1 MFKVIYNDIVI
12 DLIETVKWVRCLK
25 KSKRIVNTD
34 KSSAHGFYGS
44 DNKTVYILEGKY
56 CPPDKD
62 FKIVRLQPITTEEY
76 KELYDKLLNKVLIQA
91 NLVKLREAKEAKI
104 AELSQVCNQTITDGI
119 SVLFNDGYYHNF
131 RLTVEDQINIEAL
144 RSQLEAGATKLL
156 YHETNKVVQLF
167 DADDVKRLVHAANR
181 HRLYHTTYFNI
192 LKHCIN
198 NMYNMEEV
206 NRVQYGDSID
216 LFDVSDDIKQLLKE
230 SRNG

>member
-1 MFKVIYNDIVI
+1 MFKVIYNDLVI
-12 DLIETVKWVRCLK
+12 DLVETVKWVRCLK

-62 FKIVRLQPITTEEY
+62 FKIVRLQPITQEEY
-76 KELYDKLLNKVLIQA
+76 RELYDKLLNKVLIQG
-91 NLVKLREAKEAKI
+91 NLVKLRAAKEAKI
-104 AELSQVCNQTITDGI
+104 AELSTTCNNIITEGI

-144 RSQLEAGATKLL
+144 RSQVEGGAKKLL
-156 YHETNKVVQLF
+156 YHETNKVVRLF
-167 DADDVKRLVHAANR
+167 DAEDIQRLVQAANK

-198 NMYNMEEV
+198 NMYNIEEV

-216 LFDVSDDIKQLLKE
+216 QFDVSEDIKQLLKE